1 MAKRPD
7 YGLDSP
13 AIVTGEAVLGILG
26 LGAAALLRLLRLPA
40 LLWVIA
46 LIAGAYFLL
55 NALGM
60 IRYSRWGKLR
70 LREEALRLVR
80 WRGDERVLDVGCGR
94 GLILVGAARHLS
106 TGRAVGVDRWIQG
119 AMSGNQPEAALRNAT
134 IEGVGD
140 RVEVKDGD
148 ARELPFDDDTF
159 DVVVSNFVVHEMDS
173 GADRERMLR
182 EIVRVLKPGGQL
194 ALVDFI
200 FTGTAAR
207 LLQSYGARDAHRV
220 RVGTTYDWYSALLLS
235 FGLVRLYAVVGS
247 KDARES

>member
-26 LGAAALLRLLRLPA
+26 LGAAALLRLLRLRAP
-40 LLWVIA
+40 LWVIA

-159 DVVVSNFVVHEMDS
+159 DVVVSNFVV
-173 GADRERMLR
+173 
-182 EIVRVLKPGGQL
+182 LK
-194 ALVDFI
+194 
-200 FTGTAAR
+200 
-207 LLQSYGARDAHRV
+207 
-220 RVGTTYDWYSALLLS
+220 
-235 FGLVRLYAVVGS
+235 
-247 KDARES
+247 